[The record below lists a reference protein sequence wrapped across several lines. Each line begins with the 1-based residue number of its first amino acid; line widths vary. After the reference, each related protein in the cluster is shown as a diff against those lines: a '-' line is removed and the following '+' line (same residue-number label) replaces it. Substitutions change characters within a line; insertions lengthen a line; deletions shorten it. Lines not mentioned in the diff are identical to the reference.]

1 VQVFTYSERPDLAE
15 RAGEV
20 ESTFAEFIH
29 NADVTNRYWHRLR
42 EDLPDLQLVL
52 YDEERDAV
60 VGRGQTI
67 PASAR
72 GGLPGGVDDMLERRF
87 GNGAPEE
94 PDVLSALV
102 AIVDRGRQGE
112 GLSAVLIDGMRAAA
126 ARAGFPALIA
136 PVRPTLKDRYPL
148 IPLADY
154 ARWTRGDGLPWD
166 PWIRLHARL
175 GAELLEVCPES
186 MLVTGT
192 VTEWEE
198 WTGLEFPGD
207 GEYVVPGALV
217 PVRFEGGRGVYVE
230 PNVWMRHPVED
241 SARAAGRGQA

>member
-1 VQVFTYSERPDLAE
+1 MQVFTYSERPDLAD

-42 EDLPDLQLVL
+42 EELPDFQLVL
-52 YDEERDAV
+52 YDDERDAV
-60 VGRGQTI
+60 VGRAQTM
-67 PASAR
+67 PTSMR
-72 GGLPGGVDDMLERRF
+72 TRLPGGVDDMLERRF
-87 GNGAPEE
+87 GDGPAEE

-102 AIVDRGRQGE
+102 AIVDRRRQGE
-112 GLSAVLIDGMRAAA
+112 GLSGVVIDGMRAVA

-148 IPLADY
+148 IPLEQY
-154 ARWTRGDGLPWD
+154 ARWTRADGLPWD

-186 MLVTGT
+186 MVVTGT
-192 VTEWEE
+192 VAEWEE
-198 WTGLEFPGD
+198 WTGLEFPAD

-217 PVRFEGGRGVYVE
+217 PVRFQGGRGVYVE
-230 PNVWMRHPVED
+230 PNVWMRHPVEE
-241 SARAAGRGQA
+241 SAALPGRGEA